1 MCKNRRAVIR
11 AKRSVLEVSRAWHT
25 QASNALV
32 AWLLRPIISEHRSGL
47 TNKEEAML
55 SDLISYGVLASI
67 FIVTGLRVFVDKPN
81 KLREIPLPRWRRVTV
96 EKNFKPTS
104 RDA

>member
-1 MCKNRRAVIR
+1 
-11 AKRSVLEVSRAWHT
+11 
-25 QASNALV
+25 
-32 AWLLRPIISEHRSGL
+32 
-47 TNKEEAML
+47 ML

-81 KLREIPLPRWRRVTV
+81 KLREIPLPRWKSVTV